1 LYFIY
6 KNMVKY
12 MVCIDGSECGKK
24 AYNAA
29 CKFINKETDHLY
41 IFMGE
46 EDLMQVSSFP
56 LVIPEY
62 VVSLQEKEDQRCKEI
77 LRFYGAEA
85 KSINIPHTLILGHG
99 NVKELMVKEV
109 DEKQIDFLV
118 MGRRGLNKIERFFV
132 GSNTKYALE
141 NANCCLIIIK

>member
-1 LYFIY
+1 
-6 KNMVKY
+6 MVKY
-12 MVCIDGSECGKK
+12 MVCIDGSESSKK
-24 AYNAA
+24 AFKAV
-29 CKFINKETDHLY
+29 CKFVNKEIDHLF

-62 VVSLQEKEDQRCKEI
+62 VVSLQEREDQRCKEI
-77 LRFYGAEA
+77 LRQYGAEA
-85 KSINIPHTLILGHG
+85 KSLNIAHTLILGHG
-99 NVKELMVKEV
+99 NVKELMIKEV

-118 MGRRGLNKIERFFV
+118 MGRRGLGKFERFFV

-141 NANCCLIIIK
+141 NVNCSLIIIK